1 MTDIIKDFEEK
12 ISGNVIS
19 YLKTNREF
27 ELTNVKLFQQELVDL
42 RSSNPLIIAFGNHVF
57 NILVKHFRN
66 KFRIVKVPHYSNY
79 ISQENYKTE
88 TDKILSESEIIL
100 R

>member
-19 YLKTNREF
+19 YLKGNREF
-27 ELTNVKLFQQELVDL
+27 ERKNVKLFQQEISDL

-57 NILVKHFRN
+57 NILDKHFRN
-66 KFRIVKVPHYSNY
+66 KFRIVKVPHYSNH
-79 ISQENYKTE
+79 ISKENYRAETE
-88 TDKILSESEIIL
+88 KILSDAQIHV
-100 R
+100 